1 MQHLAF
7 TGIYW
12 KPSPRTDNDFTMP
25 SRTKVLL
32 EGGGVE
38 YDAVVQMIAASM
50 QKMEALGAEPE
61 TIKLCKPG

>member
-1 MQHLAF
+1 M
-7 TGIYW
+7 T
-12 KPSPRTDNDFTMP
+12 
-25 SRTKVLL
+25 LL
-32 EGGGVE
+32 CQAEQRYFWRGGVE